1 MPGIGQRIDQLKWNL
16 WGGAR
21 HFRTSQDYW
30 EMRYRH
36 GGNSGAGSYD
46 RLARFKAT
54 FLNDFVAVN
63 HISTVIEF
71 GSGDGSQLALA
82 TYPDYVGVDVSET
95 ALAATGRRFADKPS
109 IRFLHTSEVTDR
121 HRPNCRCPWTSST
134 TWSKTP
140 FSTPTCLGFSVQ
152 QHDSSW
158 CTPATKTGPG
168 RHPPM
173 FGTATSPSGS
183 RNISPISTSSN
194 GCRIPIRTPRTIRTT
209 RASATSSCSPGR
221 CRRPTGQPRVSRYT
235 SVSPMAA
242 LVPRK
247 WTT

>member
-1 MPGIGQRIDQLKWNL
+1 MESVGVRGTSAPHRTTGRCVIATAEIR
-16 WGGAR
+16 AR
-21 HFRTSQDYW
+21 
-30 EMRYRH
+30 
-36 GGNSGAGSYD
+36 GSYD

-168 RHPPM
+168 RHPHVRHRNFTQWVKEHQPD
-173 FGTATSPSGS
+173 FDFVERVQNPYPYSEDDPDNTSF
-183 RNISPISTSSN
+183 
-194 GCRIPIRTPRTIRTT
+194 CDFFVFT
-209 RASATSSCSPGR
+209 R
-221 CRRPTGQPRVSRYT
+221 
-235 SVSPMAA
+235 SV
-242 LVPRK
+242 
-247 WTT
+247 